1 MNFKFISLCL
11 SGLLICGCD
20 NAASETPKS
29 AAHSNDA
36 ELADFVKKVKSE
48 LVFVEGGKF
57 QMGDFGAE
65 HYEEH
70 MQLDINQDSKP
81 LHEVEL
87 TSYSISKY
95 KTRNADYQ
103 FYLKHENLPM
113 RKAQNELLQSDW
125 DALNKQADMPAHA
138 DWNEADKYCT
148 WLANVTDLPFALATE
163 AQWEYAARSRGQY
176 RVVATDDG
184 TWKAEKGKGINFA
197 TDQDRAA
204 WAEKYDSGLSSLFSV
219 QVGQYPPNPLGVF
232 DMASNGYEWVKD
244 WYSPD
249 YYQHSPLKDPQGPEQ
264 PVFKNASGKMT
275 KAMRSTNSSG
285 PGRGISIVRAKASPD
300 NNGELPIGNTIRC
313 VVNRPSPVK

>member
-29 AAHSNDA
+29 AAHANDA

-70 MQLDINQDSKP
+70 KQLELNQDSKP

-95 KTRNADYQ
+95 KTRNDEYQ

-113 RKAQNELLQSDW
+113 RKAEDVLNQQDW
-125 DALNKQADMPAHA
+125 DAVNKQADMPAHA

-184 TWKAEKGKGINFA
+184 TWKVENGKGINFA
-197 TDQDRAA
+197 NETDRDA
-204 WAEKYDSGLSSLFSV
+204 WAEKNNNGLSSLSPV
-219 QVGQYPPNPLGVF
+219 PVDQYPPNPLGIY
-232 DMASNGYEWVKD
+232 DMAGNGFEWVKD
-244 WYSPD
+244 WYAPD
-249 YYQHSPLKDPQGPEQ
+249 YYQHAPGKDPQGPEK
-264 PVFKNASGKMT
+264 PVFKNHDGNPLKVLRGTGYSKPGQGLT
-275 KAMRSTNSSG
+275 ITRSKET
-285 PGRGISIVRAKASPD
+285 PD
-300 NNGELPIGNTIRC
+300 NNGYVSLSNTIRC
-313 VVNRPSPVK
+313 VVNSPSPVK